1 MIRGAAAVLVAGMV
15 SAAAV
20 AQTPTVGA
28 QQTTEPSSA
37 RQGTASAESQAGA
50 VPSSTPGA
58 TAVADPFPPANPKNF
73 TAATPTAA
81 TVDAFLKQLWGYDT
95 NRIWRVEAISTT
107 QAPGVSRVVV
117 FVSDKSPNAKVQTS
131 AFFVTPDGKHAI
143 AGDGVVAFGATPFAE
158 ARQML
163 QSRADGPGRGG
174 QGKQLMLVEF
184 ADMECPHCKEVQG
197 TMDQL
202 LKDFPNARVV
212 YENFPLTEIHPFA
225 FKAAADGVCVAKAK
239 PEAFWTYLQAVYDM
253 QGGLTAES
261 GDETLKNAVV
271 KAGLDVGAVSACA
284 ATAATREQ
292 VNASLKLG
300 EDVGVDQTPMLAV
313 NGHLL
318 PMSAIP
324 YETLKTIVAYQAEE
338 DGVK

>member
-1 MIRGAAAVLVAGMV
+1 MMQGVAAALVMGMV
-15 SAAAV
+15 SAV
-20 AQTPTVGA
+20 GAQTPTAGVATTAPASA
-28 QQTTEPSSA
+28 Q
-37 RQGTASAESQAGA
+37 QGTAAAGSQAGA
-50 VPSSTPGA
+50 AAAAPSAPGA
-58 TAVADPFPPANPKNF
+58 TGTADPFPPADPKNF
-73 TAATPTAA
+73 TATSPTAA

-107 QAPGVSRVVV
+107 QAPGVARVVV
-117 FVSDKSPNAKVQTS
+117 FVADRSPNAKVQTS
-131 AFFVTPDGKHAI
+131 AFFVTPDGRHAI

-174 QGKQLMLVEF
+174 AGKQLMLVEF

-202 LKDFPNARVV
+202 LKDFPKARVV
-212 YENFPLTEIHPFA
+212 YQNFPLTEIHPFA
-225 FKAAADGVCVAKAK
+225 FKAAADGVCVAKAR
-239 PEAFWTYLQAVYDM
+239 PEAFWTYLQAVYDT

-271 KAGLDVGAVSACA
+271 KAGLDPGTVGVCA
-284 ATAATREQ
+284 AAAGTKDQ

-318 PMSAIP
+318 PLSAIP
-324 YETLKTIVAYQAEE
+324 YETLKTIVAYQAAE

>member
-1 MIRGAAAVLVAGMV
+1 MAGTVIGQAQTTAAAPADAQAADVPAAPSATATAG
-15 SAAAV
+15 
-20 AQTPTVGA
+20 
-28 QQTTEPSSA
+28 
-37 RQGTASAESQAGA
+37 
-50 VPSSTPGA
+50 GA
-58 TAVADPFPPANPKNF
+58 TDPFPPANPKNF

-107 QAPGVSRVVV
+107 QAPGVARVVV

-143 AGDGVVAFGATPFAE
+143 AGDGVVVFGATPFAD

-163 QSRADGPGRGG
+163 QSRADGPGRGAA
-174 QGKQLMLVEF
+174 GKQLLLVEF

-202 LKDFPNARVV
+202 VKDFPNARLV
-212 YENFPLTEIHPFA
+212 YQNFPLTEIHPFA
-225 FKAAADGVCVAKAK
+225 FKAAADGVCIAKAK
-239 PEAFWTYLQAVYDM
+239 PEAFWTYLQAVYDT

-261 GDETLKNAVV
+261 GEETIKNAVI
-271 KAGLDVGAVSACA
+271 KAGMDADVVARCA
-284 ATAATREQ
+284 ATAATKGQ
-292 VNASLKLG
+292 VDASVKLG
-300 EDVGVDQTPMLAV
+300 EDLGVDQTPMLAV

-318 PMSAIP
+318 PLSAIP
-324 YETLKTIVAYQAEE
+324 YETLKTMVAYRAGQ